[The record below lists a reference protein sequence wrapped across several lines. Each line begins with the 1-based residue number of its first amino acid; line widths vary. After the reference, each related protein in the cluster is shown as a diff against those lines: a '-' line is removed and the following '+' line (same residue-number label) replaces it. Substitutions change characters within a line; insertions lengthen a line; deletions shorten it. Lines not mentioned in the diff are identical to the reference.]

1 MHMKRL
7 YLFIAFMS
15 IAILNMAAQNLK
27 GVITLVH
34 NGNESYF
41 AYNKITEVINAAE
54 NGDTITF
61 SQGNFPGDFIL
72 NKAVTLIGIG
82 TDEKERSGNCTIL
95 EGNVNINIPNS
106 SKKTNLLFDGIL
118 FNQKVTFTSTFGD
131 ITLRRCLWSTYFDF
145 ENCSIETLLLDRCDC
160 HFYLGASWPT
170 INQNLIAKNCN
181 IYNLC
186 TQGSKNYFY
195 NCTIDACIWSRSNK
209 NDHEEYYCPMG
220 GYFENCIIHNKYA
233 YLNYPYNDKDKKIIS
248 VIKNTLYDDYTPNID
263 VTKNCTLESCYTNS
277 SEDTRITNLTKEELE
292 DNKYLGNDGTVVGY
306 YGGST
311 TYSFKNPDLPDFPIS
326 KKVHFNKEQEQI
338 EVNININS
346 K

>member
-1 MHMKRL
+1 MKRL

-41 AYNKITEVINAAE
+41 AYNKITEAINAAE
-54 NGDTITF
+54 KGDTITF

-82 TDEKERSGNCTIL
+82 TDEKEKSGNCTIL
-95 EGNVNINIPNS
+95 EGNININIPNS
-106 SKKTNLLFDGIL
+106 SKKTNLLFDGIK
-118 FNQKVTFTSTFGD
+118 FNQKVAFTSTFGD
-131 ITLRRCLWSTYFDF
+131 ITLRRCMWSTYFDF
-145 ENCSIETLLLDRCDC
+145 ENCNIETILLDRCDC
-160 HFYLGASWPT
+160 QFYLGASWPT
-170 INQNLIAKNCN
+170 INQKLIAKNCN
-181 IYNLC
+181 INQLC
-186 TQGSKNYFY
+186 TYGSSNYFY
-195 NCTIDACIWSRSNK
+195 NCTIDAYMSRTHK
-209 NDHEEYYCPMG
+209 NGYEECYCPIV
-220 GYFENCIIHNKYA
+220 GYFENCIIHNRNA
-233 YLNYPYNDKDKKIIS
+233 YLNYPYNDKNKIS

-277 SEDTRITNLTKEELE
+277 SEDTSITKLTKEELE
-292 DNKYLGNDGTVVGY
+292 DNRYLGNDGTVVGY
-306 YGGST
+306 YGGNT

-326 KKVHFNKEQEQI
+326 RKVHFNKEQEQI
-338 EVNININS
+338 EININS